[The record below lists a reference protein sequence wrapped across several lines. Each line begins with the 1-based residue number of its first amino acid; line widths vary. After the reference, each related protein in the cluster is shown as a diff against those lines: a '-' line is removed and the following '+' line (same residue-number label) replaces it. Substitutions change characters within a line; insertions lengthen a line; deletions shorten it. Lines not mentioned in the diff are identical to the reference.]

1 MFIALAP
8 ALSGQITVARNGR
21 RAAWVR
27 ILTGPGAA
35 GNRREAVP

>member
-8 ALSGQITVARNGR
+8 AFGQGTAARDGR

-27 ILTGPGAA
+27 ILTGPGAS
-35 GNRREAVP
+35 GNRREPPP